1 MYLFICSSLLFYTLH
16 ILICTAILVCGGIY
30 FQFNGSVNYSDSHS
44 YVIVT
49 SNYEAETF
57 ELQIESFDGS
67 KDERLTMDS
76 TPDTINQFT
85 TTEKQFS
92 TDALLK
98 HKPSH
103 GYVLPYQIYEQ
114 QTAAA
119 QNLWGLQYWANTV
132 KMKVVEPFI
141 GSHTMSFEPIVMGTI
156 NPMRFS
162 DLYDREF
169 WNNQS
174 MLRHC
179 SGLVE
184 WEEFLENAPR
194 QTILAIVYNDYGRK
208 PANVSDYEAVTNP
221 DSIIGEQTCNY
232 TTITFPETALTYFRK
247 LEFQFVRKVCINMH
261 NPTKI
266 NELSQYILSH
276 YNSSNVTII
285 FPGWSGIRHN
295 KLNVQGISFNGAN
308 TVSIGLLPSIKIL
321 QDSEKYLKK
330 LRPNGGKYFGVIVR
344 TENMYTRTVKSGKFD
359 HNLFFDYMLGCSSN
373 LSRIVFQKHDN
384 WGRTL
389 AIDLGRLGSVKFLK
403 GTFMKNDQNKK
414 ILYNSFF
421 TSVFGQNWTIE
432 EYERSFKKYLDIDDP
447 AYVAQIQR
455 TIAAKSDCL
464 VMVGGESLFQ
474 KATITFY
481 KRFHPNPKEQCI
493 IYHCYY
499 PVNFNLRK
507 FHTLKH

>member
-1 MYLFICSSLLFYTLH
+1 MK
-16 ILICTAILVCGGIY
+16 
-30 FQFNGSVNYSDSHS
+30 
-44 YVIVT
+44 
-49 SNYEAETF
+49 
-57 ELQIESFDGS
+57 SFDDS
-67 KDERLTMDS
+67 KDEDLMKDPTLITTDH
-76 TPDTINQFT
+76 FT
-85 TTEKQFS
+85 TTASDSSK
-92 TDALLK
+92 DAITE

-119 QNLWGLQYWANTV
+119 QNLWGLQYWANSV
-132 KMKVVEPFI
+132 NMKVVEPFI
-141 GSHTMSFEPIVMGTI
+141 GSHTMSFEPIVMDTI

-179 SGLVE
+179 SELVG
-184 WEEFLENAPR
+184 WEEFLENAPK
-194 QTILAIVYNDYGRK
+194 QTILAFVYNDYGRS
-208 PANVSDYEAVTNP
+208 PANVSNYEAVTNP
-221 DSIIGEQTCNY
+221 YSIIGEQMCNY
-232 TTITFPETALTYFRK
+232 TTITFLEIALNYFRK
-247 LEFQFVRKVCINMH
+247 LEFQFIRKVCINMH

-266 NELSQYILSH
+266 NELSQHILSH

-285 FPGWSGIRHN
+285 FPGWSGIRRN
-295 KLNVQGISFNGAN
+295 KLNLQGISFNGAN
-308 TVSIGLLPSIKIL
+308 TISIGLLPSRKII

-330 LRPNGGKYFGVIVR
+330 LKPNGGKYFGITVR
-344 TENMYTRTVKSGKFD
+344 TENIYTRTVISRKFN

-373 LSRIVFQKHDN
+373 LSRIVFKKHGN
-384 WGRTL
+384 WERTL

-403 GTFMKNDQNKK
+403 GYFMKNDQNKK

-421 TSVFGQNWTIE
+421 TSVFGKNWTIE
-432 EYERSFKKYLDIDDP
+432 EYEGSFKKYLDIDDP

-455 TIAAKSDCL
+455 TIAAKSDYL

-474 KATITFY
+474 KATIAFY
-481 KRFHPNPKEQCI
+481 KRFHPNSKEQCI

-499 PVNFNLRK
+499 PVNFNLHS
-507 FHTLKH
+507 FHALKH